1 MTAKRATAWIIASVV
16 FLGLVIRFYLHYKA
30 GESVWLALS
39 VLYQYFTLW
48 TNTLVFLVM
57 ASVAINRPTSKVLIL
72 ATAVSIA
79 AVGIIFHGVLNPP
92 GGQQGLDLL
101 ANLITHTFAPVLC
114 PLWWLVFHSKY
125 DFQWKDSL
133 PCLIFPA
140 VYCVYAI
147 IRAEFSGFYPYPF
160 INLQVLG
167 IVGLVKSIAIISMA
181 FLVLALSTI
190 AISKLR
196 RKDAVD

>member
-1 MTAKRATAWIIASVV
+1 MTAQRTTASIIASVV

-30 GESVWLALS
+30 GESAWLALS

-57 ASVAINRPTSKVLIL
+57 ASVAINRPTSEVLIL

-79 AVGIIFHGVLNPP
+79 VVGIIFHGFLNPP

-114 PLWWLVFHSKY
+114 PLWWIVFNSKY

-167 IVGLVKSIAIISMA
+167 IVGLVKSIAIISIA
-181 FLVLALSTI
+181 FLVLALSMI